1 MVHIPSLIGVAVVF
15 GLCYL
20 LAYVALSGTQMFLA
34 IVALVVAYA
43 ATVTWHLRTTL

>member
-1 MVHIPSLIGVAVVF
+1 MVHVPSLIGVAVVF

-20 LAYVALSGTQMFLA
+20 LAYVTLSATQMFLA

-43 ATVTWHLRTTL
+43 ATVIWHLRTTL